1 MFLAIFIVFANILF
15 LQHVVQCVFV
25 AVKTIWNI
33 MLVTMLFN
41 FLFAVIGVQLW
52 KVKSCDTWSTA
63 GCLYDNTWAY
73 CGLFLSILQIWNFVI
88 YYFEYLWELNSKYFS
103 FFFFREHSF
112 TAQTRRRTREKNA
125 SKNQFVGR
133 GSEGG
138 KLIPFLSHISPPPLP
153 SPPLPFFL
161 RLIIRE
167 LCDFYPCW
175 TIERAK
181 SRNTLLRHMQHRTRR
196 WTHLKCLCGAQLCG
210 PFT

>member
-52 KVKSCDTWSTA
+52 KVKSCDTWSTT

-73 CGLFLSILQIWNFVI
+73 CGLFLSILQIWTFVI

-103 FFFFREHSF
+103 FFFSREHSF
-112 TAQTRRRTREKNA
+112 TVQTRRRTQEKSA

-138 KLIPFLSHISPPPLP
+138 KLIPFLFAHFSPFPPLP
-153 SPPLPFFL
+153 SPPLFFAANQSWVIWVL
-161 RLIIRE
+161 SLLNNKMSEVPETLCFDTCNTVRDTGLI
-167 LCDFYPCW
+167 
-175 TIERAK
+175 
-181 SRNTLLRHMQHRTRR
+181 
-196 WTHLKCLCGAQLCG
+196 
-210 PFT
+210 

>member
-1 MFLAIFIVFANILF
+1 MFAIILF

-52 KVKSCDTWSTA
+52 KVKSCDTWSTT

-103 FFFFREHSF
+103 FFFSREHSF
-112 TAQTRRRTREKNA
+112 TAQTRRRTQEKSA

-138 KLIPFLSHISPPPLP
+138 KLIPFLLAHFFPCPKPPLP
-153 SPPLPFFL
+153 SPFFL

-167 LCDFYPCW
+167 LFDVYPCW

-181 SRNTLLRHMQHRTRR
+181 SRKHFASTHATLCATLDSSKMFVRCPN
-196 WTHLKCLCGAQLCG
+196 L
-210 PFT
+210 

>member
-1 MFLAIFIVFANILF
+1 MTNPQLLWRLPGEAVRLFLPGKQVFLSFSLSKKLHVFIDCCNTMFLAIFIVFANILF

-52 KVKSCDTWSTA
+52 KVKSCDTWSTT

-73 CGLFLSILQIWNFVI
+73 CGLFLSILQIWTFVI

-103 FFFFREHSF
+103 FFFSREHSF
-112 TAQTRRRTREKNA
+112 TVQTRRRTQEKSA

-133 GSEGG
+133 GTEGG
-138 KLIPFLSHISPPPLP
+138 REGNLSLSFRAFLPLP
-153 SPPLPFFL
+153 SPLF
-161 RLIIRE
+161 
-167 LCDFYPCW
+167 C
-175 TIERAK
+175 
-181 SRNTLLRHMQHRTRR
+181 S
-196 WTHLKCLCGAQLCG
+196 
-210 PFT
+210 